1 MFLCSEEHLIF
12 TKTPLSFHIWKNI
25 FMFPYFEE
33 LGTFPYS
40 EGHSLVCFRI
50 LQEYLC
56 FSTLNVF
63 DRFDA
68 NRHVHV
74 CVCMR
79 VSTHAW
85 LLQGMKRS
93 VCSSRTIWGVPTCL
107 LGPVWFCSNAHWCSL
122 SMYMRTRFQSL
133 FFSQNVRRG
142 ESLKGEGCE
151 RRGKAL
157 HL

>member
-1 MFLCSEEHLIF
+1 MFLHSEEHLKF
-12 TKTPLSFHIWKNI
+12 TKTPLSFHTWKNI

-40 EGHSLVCFRI
+40 EGHSLVCFHI

-56 FSTLNVF
+56 FTTLNVF

-68 NRHVHV
+68 NWHVHV

-79 VSTHAW
+79 VCTHAW

-93 VCSSRTIWGVPTCL
+93 VYSSRRIWGVPTCL
-107 LGPVWFCSNAHWCSL
+107 LGPVWVCSNAHWCSL
-122 SMYMRTRFQSL
+122 SLYIWGHYSKVH
-133 FFSQNVRRG
+133 SSRRMW
-142 ESLKGEGCE
+142 GEG
-151 RRGKAL
+151 RVWRGRGVREEETP
-157 HL
+157 